1 MRWKVDSLLAASA
14 MLLVVGLRAAAA
26 QQVTVA
32 TPQTT
37 VSDSFFEHMGSSWG
51 LRGKNWFFQFGP
63 PGNPNGAA
71 PPFGGFDPSAGANF
85 GVGFGGAGFNGGL
98 LGNFSQ
104 GSRRTFT
111 STTPM
116 VTVQNGVPGYV
127 ADASVSPFVMGYV
140 PIVGG
145 FPTLGAF
152 QPAMPQPS
160 VVTGHPAVVEAL
172 QRVPDNTPIAPKPDV
187 VGANVPDAPIGG
199 SPEPGGGSAAG
210 SGRSARLPDDP
221 FFGRAAASA
230 ASSAAQPAMSVAAAQ
245 RLREQEAADGDSQAR
260 QFIERGRQAERDGK
274 PRLARTYYQMAV
286 RRASGVLRDEAIAHL
301 SALPPTSDTA
311 K

>member
-1 MRWKVDSLLAASA
+1 MRWNVDSFLAASA
-14 MLLVVGLRAAAA
+14 MRLVVGLGAAAA

-37 VSDSFFEHMGSSWG
+37 VSDRFFEQMGSSWG

-85 GVGFGGAGFNGGL
+85 GLGFGGAGFNGGL

-104 GSRRTFT
+104 GSRRSFT
-111 STTPM
+111 STTPI

-127 ADASVSPFVMGYV
+127 ADASVSPFVIGYV
-140 PIVGG
+140 PVVGG

-152 QPAMPQPS
+152 QPGVPQPS
-160 VVTGHPAVVEAL
+160 LVTGHPAVVEAL

-187 VGANVPDAPIGG
+187 VGANVPNRPIGAP
-199 SPEPGGGSAAG
+199 PEPDGDNAAG
-210 SGRSARLPDDP
+210 SGRLADLPDDP
-221 FFGRAAASA
+221 FSGRAAASA
-230 ASSAAQPAMSVAAAQ
+230 ASSAAQPAISVAAAQ
-245 RLREQEAADGDSQAR
+245 RLREQEAADADSQAR
-260 QFIERGRQAERDGK
+260 QFMERGRQAEMRGK

-286 RRASGVLRDEAIAHL
+286 RRASGTSRDEAIARL
-301 SALPPTSDTA
+301 AALPLPSDTA